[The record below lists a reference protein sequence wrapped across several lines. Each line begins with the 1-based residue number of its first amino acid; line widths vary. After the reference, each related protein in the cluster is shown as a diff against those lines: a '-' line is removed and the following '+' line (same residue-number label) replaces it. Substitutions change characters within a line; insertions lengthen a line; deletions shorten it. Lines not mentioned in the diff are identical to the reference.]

1 MDIAAKQ
8 AHERAC
14 SLSIQATSRPV
25 MGIKII
31 DGRLVSHDAME
42 RIGKVSESDRSFD
55 LEFWQRQ
62 GSNAIFGAAWGMV
75 AEAWRWKGRDESELE
90 FQRSVECL
98 KPLRG

>member
-1 MDIAAKQ
+1 MMA
-8 AHERAC
+8 
-14 SLSIQATSRPV
+14 V
-25 MGIKII
+25 MSEDSAPDRDRGVPPI
-31 DGRLVSHDAME
+31 ME

-55 LEFWQRQ
+55 VEFWQRQ
-62 GSNAIFGAAWGMV
+62 GSNAIFGAAWAMV